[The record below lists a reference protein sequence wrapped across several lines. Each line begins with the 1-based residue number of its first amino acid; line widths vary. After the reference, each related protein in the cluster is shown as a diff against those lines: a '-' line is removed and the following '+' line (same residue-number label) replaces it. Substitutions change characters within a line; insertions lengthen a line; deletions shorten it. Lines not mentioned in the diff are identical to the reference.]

1 MGTFE
6 YSALD
11 GRGRTRKGVE
21 EGESARE
28 VRDRLRELGLT
39 PVTMREIQQGI
50 PQSHAPLLSPTRGV
64 GGADLNLATRQLAT
78 LLKAALPVEEALH
91 TVSQQTD
98 HKKLRVILLA
108 VRARVLEGRSL
119 AQALGDFPTLF
130 SDLYRETVAA
140 GESSGR
146 LDSVLERLA
155 DYLEKAHK
163 LKSGVGL
170 ALIYPG
176 VVVFFSLLVAGALV
190 AYVVPEITKVF
201 SDFGQ
206 ELPPLTRGLIA
217 LSDFLRFYGHWLL
230 LGVGVAWVG
239 VRLLM
244 RREPVRYFWHRVLL
258 HLPVSAALV
267 RGINTARFARTLGI
281 LTGSGVPILD
291 GLRITG
297 RGVANLPMRAAVQR
311 AAERVREGGSV
322 HQALGESRIFSPLV
336 VHLIASGEASGN
348 LANMLDRAA
357 EAQEQEVETL
367 IGVLTGLMEPVLIF
381 LMGGMVL
388 TIVVAILLPIF
399 NLNQLIQ

>member
-1 MGTFE
+1 MSTFE
-6 YSALD
+6 FTALD
-11 GRGRTRKGVE
+11 GRGRTKKGVE

-39 PVTMREIQQGI
+39 PLTVQEIQKNVAHN
-50 PQSHAPLLSPTRGV
+50 QSSFLSPTRGV
-64 GGADLNLATRQLAT
+64 GRAALTLATRQLST
-78 LLKAALPVEEALH
+78 LLKAALPVEEALN

-98 HKKLRVILLA
+98 HKKLRVILLS

-119 AQALGDFPTLF
+119 AQALGDYPTLF
-130 SDLYRETVAA
+130 TDLYRETVAA
-140 GESSGR
+140 GESSGQ

-155 DYLEKAHK
+155 DYLEKAGK

-170 ALIYPG
+170 ALIYPA
-176 VVVFFSLLVAGALV
+176 VVVAFSILVAGGLV
-190 AYVVPEITKVF
+190 TYVVPEITKVF
-201 SDFGQ
+201 DDFGQ

-217 LSDFLRFYGHWLL
+217 LSDFLRHQGGVLL
-230 LGVGVAWVG
+230 SGLVVAWVG
-239 VRLLM
+239 TRLMM
-244 RREPVRYFWHRVLL
+244 RREAVRRLWHGLL
-258 HLPVSAALV
+258 LRLPLAAPLV
-267 RGINTARFARTLGI
+267 RGLNTARFARTLAI
-281 LTGSGVPILD
+281 LTGSGVPILE

-297 RGVANLPMRAAVQR
+297 RGVVNLPMRAAVVR
-311 AAERVREGGSV
+311 AAERVREGGGL
-322 HQALGESRIFSPLV
+322 HQALAESRIFSPMV

-367 IGVLTGLMEPVLIF
+367 IGVLTGMLEPLMVLV
-381 LMGGMVL
+381 MGGMVL

>member
-6 YSALD
+6 YTALD

-28 VRDRLRELGLT
+28 VRDRLRESGLT
-39 PVTMREIQQGI
+39 PLTMLEIQQGAAH
-50 PQSHAPLLSPTRGV
+50 PQTGFLSPTRGV
-64 GGADLNLATRQLAT
+64 GGADLTLATRQLAT
-78 LLKAALPVEEALH
+78 LLKASLPVEEALNA
-91 TVSQQTD
+91 VSQQTD
-98 HKKLRVILLA
+98 HKKLRVILLS
-108 VRARVLEGRSL
+108 VRARVLEGRAL
-119 AQALGDFPTLF
+119 AQALADYPTLF

-140 GESSGR
+140 GESSGQ
-146 LDSVLERLA
+146 LDRVLDRLA
-155 DYLEKAHK
+155 DYLEKSRK
-163 LKSGVGL
+163 LKAGVGL
-170 ALIYPG
+170 ALIYPA
-176 VVVFFSLLVAGALV
+176 VVVFFSILVAGALV
-190 AYVVPEITKVF
+190 TYVVPEVTKVF
-201 SDFGQ
+201 EDFGQ

-217 LSDFLRFYGHWLL
+217 LSDFLRFQGGWLL
-230 LGVGVAWVG
+230 VGVVGMVIG

-244 RREPVRYFWHRVLL
+244 RKESARRVWHRVLL
-258 HLPVSAALV
+258 RLPLSSALV

-281 LTGSGVPILD
+281 LTGSGVPILE
-291 GLRITG
+291 GLRISG
-297 RGVANLPMRAAVQR
+297 RGVANLPMREAVAR
-311 AAERVREGGSV
+311 AAERVREGGGL
-322 HQALGESRIFSPLV
+322 HQALAESRIFSPMV

-367 IGVLTGLMEPVLIF
+367 VSVLTGMLEPLLIF

>member
-6 YSALD
+6 FTALD
-11 GRGRTRKGVE
+11 VRGRTRKGVE

-28 VRDRLRELGLT
+28 VRDHLRERGLT
-39 PVTMREIQQGI
+39 PLSMVEIHQRNHPAQT
-50 PQSHAPLLSPTRGV
+50 SLLSPTRGI
-64 GGADLNLATRQLAT
+64 GGADLALATRQLAT
-78 LLKAALPVEEALH
+78 LLKAALPVEEALNA
-91 TVSQQTD
+91 VSQQTD

-119 AQALGDFPTLF
+119 AVALGDYPSLF
-130 SDLYRETVAA
+130 ADLYRETVAA
-140 GESSGR
+140 GESSGQ
-146 LDSVLERLA
+146 LDQVLERLA
-155 DYLEKAHK
+155 DYLEKSRK
-163 LKSGVGL
+163 LKAGVGL

-190 AYVVPEITKVF
+190 TYVVPEVTKVF
-201 SDFGQ
+201 TDFGQ
-206 ELPPLTRGLIA
+206 ELPPLTRGLIL
-217 LSDFLRFYGHWLL
+217 LSDFLRNHSGLL
-230 LGVGVAWVG
+230 LVVLLGFVIG
-239 VRLLM
+239 VRVLM
-244 RREPVRYFWHRVLL
+244 RRPGMQRVWHGVLL
-258 HLPVSAALV
+258 RLPVVATLV

-281 LTGSGVPILD
+281 LTGSGVPILE
-291 GLRITG
+291 GLRISG
-297 RGVANLPMRAAVQR
+297 RGVANLPMREAVLR
-311 AAERVREGGSV
+311 ASERVREGGAL
-322 HQALGESRIFSPLV
+322 HLALGESRIFSPMV

-367 IGVLTGLMEPVLIF
+367 TGVLTGMLEPLLIF